1 MDATC
6 SIQDSIHVFSLVH
19 KYVSRI
25 LGTYHFTHLL
35 LIYMMPGIKDILPP
49 NIISISTIR
58 KADIHPLDDQ
68 ISNSLHALRNNSA
81 DDYR

>member
-1 MDATC
+1 MSEA
-6 SIQDSIHVFSLVH
+6 
-19 KYVSRI
+19 
-25 LGTYHFTHLL
+25 
-35 LIYMMPGIKDILPP
+35 KDYLHP

>member
-1 MDATC
+1 
-6 SIQDSIHVFSLVH
+6 
-19 KYVSRI
+19 
-25 LGTYHFTHLL
+25 
-35 LIYMMPGIKDILPP
+35 MMPGIKDILPP